1 MLVMDYCELARQRVF
16 LYLCMGDCQARF
28 REKGGVKLSSTYST
42 NEMETK
48 DSIGKGE
55 VILNQRQKVDA

>member
-1 MLVMDYCELARQRVF
+1 MNLMQALSRNVRSRR
-16 LYLCMGDCQARF
+16 GQARF